1 MRYRPAACTRSTHEK
16 HEGGARWTAAAYG
29 GLALAI
35 SLLIAVTL
43 IPNVKKAAA
52 GTSAAARVGAP
63 APDFTLQLL
72 NGKSVTLSSLKGKPV
87 VVNFWNSG

>member
-1 MRYRPAACTRSTHEK
+1 MRHRPPTHTRSTHDK
-16 HEGGARWTAAAYG
+16 HEGRPRRTAAAYG

-35 SLLIAVTL
+35 SMLIAVTL
-43 IPNVKKAAA
+43 IPNAEKAAA
-52 GTSAAARVGAP
+52 GTSAAARVGDP